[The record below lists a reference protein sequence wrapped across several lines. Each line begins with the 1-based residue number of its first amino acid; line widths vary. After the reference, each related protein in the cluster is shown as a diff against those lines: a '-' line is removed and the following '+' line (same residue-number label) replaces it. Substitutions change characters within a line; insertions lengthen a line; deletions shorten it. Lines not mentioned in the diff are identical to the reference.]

1 LVRTAL
7 IASVAAAAVLS
18 AQPAHAHQAKAPVP
32 AYGCDGAP
40 ADAVLVLPAPAGH
53 WMRIVCTETGHTLAP
68 IPGDAWQI
76 VQDSRPLTISAA
88 PEQPR
93 TAGRHGS
100 YFVGAAV
107 ERLRKDAA
115 DVARAR
121 FVEKAG
127 FELPP
132 IAAAYAVYL
141 TTNSGERDAIYV
153 FLDASG
159 PAAGLACLG
168 TCEKTVAAT
177 VTHPEE
183 ESPSQ

>member
-1 LVRTAL
+1 VRTPFIAL
-7 IASVAAAAVLS
+7 IVAAAIVA
-18 AQPAHAHQAKAPVP
+18 AQTGHAHQAKAPVP

-40 ADAVLVLPAPAGH
+40 AEAILMLPAPAGY

-88 PEQPR
+88 PEQSRMP
-93 TAGRHGS
+93 GRHSS

-107 ERLRKDAA
+107 ERLSKASD

-121 FVEKAG
+121 FSEKAG
-127 FELPP
+127 FELPQS
-132 IAAAYAVYL
+132 IAATYAIYL
-141 TTNSGERDAIYV
+141 TSNSAERDTIYV
-153 FLDASG
+153 FLDESG
-159 PAAGLACLG
+159 PVAGLACLA

-177 VTHPEE
+177 VIHPEVE
-183 ESPSQ
+183 LPSQ